1 MTLCLEASG
10 MCPWGGTELPSP
22 GRAQGKDV
30 WLLPTEM
37 LWRTFLHWVGR
48 SCQRP
53 QGSPPACS
61 GPFCRAEGPETKKT
75 ATPESALKFGT
86 NQLNGWGL
94 PRQLSGKESAYQCRR
109 HKRCGFNPWVGK
121 IPWVGNDYPLQ
132 YSCLGSLMDRGVR
145 AGYSPWGRKRVR
157 HYLATKTM
165 IKLPILKLTYTFNAD
180 IITHK
185 LEGSAQ

>member
-22 GRAQGKDV
+22 GHAQGKDV

-94 PRQLSGKESAYQCRR
+94 PRWLSGKESACQSRR
-109 HKRCGFNPWVGK
+109 HRRRRLDPWVGK
-121 IPWVGNDYPLQ
+121 IAWRRKWQPSTVFLPGKSHGWRSLLDY
-132 YSCLGSLMDRGVR
+132 GS
-145 AGYSPWGRKRVR
+145 
-157 HYLATKTM
+157 
-165 IKLPILKLTYTFNAD
+165 
-180 IITHK
+180 
-185 LEGSAQ
+185 